1 MNKDVAENFYN
12 LANEWTVEIIYRLA
26 DHFNTSID
34 VVLQVF
40 DKADYWKIINDDV
53 VCSVS
58 AHYGIKDI
66 IKALECYFN
75 EVLLRS

>member
-1 MNKDVAENFYN
+1 MSKNRAENFYD

-40 DKADYWKIINDDV
+40 DKVDYWKVINDDV

-58 AHYGIKDI
+58 AHYGIKDVI
-66 IKALECYFN
+66 NTLEGDFN
-75 EVLLRS
+75 EILSRS